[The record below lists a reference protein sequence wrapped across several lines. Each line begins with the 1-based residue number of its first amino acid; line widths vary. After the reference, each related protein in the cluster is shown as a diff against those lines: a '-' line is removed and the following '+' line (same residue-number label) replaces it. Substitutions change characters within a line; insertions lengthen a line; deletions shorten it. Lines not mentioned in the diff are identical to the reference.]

1 MREHM
6 QESVLTYS
14 RLGEEG
20 SRADSRE
27 VGTSCVP
34 RRSPRRAQ
42 AGRTRGPRG
51 WQTHRRHNQPRR
63 LQRPRRS
70 SHRRVSLPATPGGKK
85 DGGSTRCSP
94 GITAPAAC
102 KRRVTQP
109 PPPPRT
115 SSCLKRCLSSVSF
128 TPRFPYDS
136 QHFALTLCDYACH
149 PCQMSKKIL
158 L

>member
-102 KRRVTQP
+102 KRSHAATTPSTHQLLPKTLPFQCQLYTPLPLRQP
-109 PPPPRT
+109 
-115 SSCLKRCLSSVSF
+115 
-128 TPRFPYDS
+128 
-136 QHFALTLCDYACH
+136 TLCSD
-149 PCQMSKKIL
+149 PL
-158 L
+158 